1 MVLVSAS
8 ATTTQHLLMVLVS
21 PSATPLPSTC
31 SWCLCLVSATATQHL
46 LYTALALT
54 QHLLYTALARGTCVL
69 LQQPL
74 HSACSWCWCLFQRPL
89 HSTCSWYL
97 CLFQSATA
105 VQLLIMVLVCFS
117 DHYTALAH
125 GTCICF
131 SQQLY
136 APLVLVPVSASVSDR
151 YAAVAH
157 GTCVCFSD
165 RYAEQVVPLLVQA
178 QRKVEA
184 RIAEVGGP
192 SVPQPHFVDVAAQ
205 LGHLVSAR
213 DYLTLQLKVH
223 FDPARSK
230 LIQPG
235 AQIDPLGHNAY
246 TGRFLVV
253 VGLQECFLWDLLALI
268 HPG

>member
-1 MVLVSAS
+1 
-8 ATTTQHLLMVLVS
+8 
-21 PSATPLPSTC
+21 
-31 SWCLCLVSATATQHL
+31 
-46 LYTALALT
+46 
-54 QHLLYTALARGTCVL
+54 
-69 LQQPL
+69 
-74 HSACSWCWCLFQRPL
+74 
-89 HSTCSWYL
+89 
-97 CLFQSATA
+97 
-105 VQLLIMVLVCFS
+105 MVLVCFS

-205 LGHLVSAR
+205 LGRLVSAR